1 MKNEYDNYDLLTD
14 FDALYRAYMKARS
27 GTRWKDGTA
36 LYCMRAL
43 ECTLALKE
51 LLEQER
57 FKPKVRRT
65 FYVYEPKKRLIVASE
80 FYEKVAQRALCD
92 EILKPALMPKVIADN
107 YASQEGKGTHYGLER
122 LEEQLRHF
130 YRRHGT
136 NGFILK
142 GDIRHYFPSTDHEML
157 KALYREY
164 FEDPRLIRFIDTII
178 DSWKDEDE
186 SDDEHDRGTPL
197 GFDLSQ
203 ISGVYILSKLDHYIK
218 DDRGIKYYG
227 RYMDDFFVIAET
239 KAELYDILEEIKRII
254 GEMGYQVNEKTAIFP
269 ISSGIDFLG
278 FHTYITDTGKVV
290 RKVRAKSKNRER
302 RKLKRL
308 KELLERDDSKI
319 EFEDVRTSYQAWRAH
334 AAHGNCYYLISKMD
348 AYFDDLFKDHI
359 KDDKAKAFSGKP
371 IKTKRKG

>member
-1 MKNEYDNYDLLTD
+1 MKNQYDNFDLLTD
-14 FDALYRAYMKARS
+14 FDALYRAYKHARS

-51 LLEQER
+51 LLKSGK

-92 EILKPALMPKVIADN
+92 EILKPALMPKVISSN
-107 YASQEGKGTHYGLER
+107 YASQEGKGTHYGLYD
-122 LEEQLRHF
+122 LEKQLRHF
-130 YRRHGT
+130 YARHGT

-164 FEDPRLIRFIDTII
+164 FEDPRLLKFIDTII
-178 DSWKDEDE
+178 DSWRDEDE
-186 SDDEHDRGTPL
+186 SKDGHDRGTPL

-203 ISGVYILSKLDHYIK
+203 ISGVYILSKMDHYIK
-218 DDRGIKYYG
+218 DERGIKYYG

-239 KAELYDILEEIKRII
+239 KAELYEILDRIKEILK
-254 GEMGYQVNEKTAIFP
+254 EMGYEVNEKTAVFP
-269 ISSGIDFLG
+269 ISAGIDFLG
-278 FHTYITDTGKVV
+278 FHTYITETGKVI

-302 RKLKRL
+302 RRLKRL

-319 EFEDVRTSYQAWRAH
+319 TFEDIRTSYQAWRAH
-334 AAHGNCYYLISKMD
+334 ASHGDCYYLICKMD
-348 AYFDDLFKDHI
+348 AYFDELFADHI
-359 KDDKAKAFSGKP
+359 GDDKTKRFSGKP
-371 IKTKRKG
+371 IKTKKKG

>member
-1 MKNEYDNYDLLTD
+1 MKNKYDNYEILTD
-14 FDALYRAYMKARS
+14 FDVLYRAYKKARS

-36 LYCMRAL
+36 IYCMRAL

-51 LLEQER
+51 MMEEER
-57 FKPKVRRT
+57 FKTKVRRT
-65 FYVYEPKKRLIVASE
+65 FYIYEPKKRLIVASE

-92 EILKPALMPKVIADN
+92 EILKPALMPKVISDN
-107 YASQEGKGTHYGLER
+107 YASQEGKGTHYGLYR

-142 GDIRHYFPSTDHEML
+142 GDIRHYFPSTDHETL
-157 KALYREY
+157 KNIYREY
-164 FEDPRLIRFIDTII
+164 FEDERLLKFIDTII
-178 DSWKDEDE
+178 DSWKDEEE
-186 SDDEHDRGTPL
+186 SDENHDRGVPL

-218 DDRGIKYYG
+218 DECGIKYYG

-239 KAELYDILEEIKRII
+239 KAKLYGILNDIKRII
-254 GEMGYQVNEKTAIFP
+254 GEMGYSVNEKTAVFP
-269 ISSGIDFLG
+269 ISAGIDFLG
-278 FHTYITDTGKVV
+278 FHTYITETGKVI
-290 RKVRAKSKNRER
+290 RKIRAKSKNRER

-308 KELLERDDSKI
+308 KGLMEKEDSKI
-319 EFEDVRTSYQAWRAH
+319 GFEDVRVSYQAWRAH

-348 AYFDDLFKDHI
+348 TYFDDLFKDYI
-359 KDDKAKAFSGKP
+359 KGDQTKAFSGKP
-371 IKTKRKG
+371 IKTKRR